1 MLQDMPLKVGMQL
14 RGSWS
19 WKKKPSNSAKSALS
33 DMLSKDEVKIIAD
46 PANIFESITADD
58 DDDDDDDEGFSIAAA
73 TEDGL
78 DLTHL

>member
-1 MLQDMPLKVGMQL
+1 
-14 RGSWS
+14 
-19 WKKKPSNSAKSALS
+19 
-33 DMLSKDEVKIIAD
+33 MLSKDEVKIIAD

-58 DDDDDDDEGFSIAAA
+58 DDDDDDDDDEGFSIAAA